1 MARLILNIGY
11 STQLEITPKLLAEL
25 EKCNAYERHW
35 VGNPKY
41 QSIET
46 VLEVSYVPEVE
57 FQYKEPEPD
66 PGSDLTTE

>member
-35 VGNPKY
+35 GGNPKY

-46 VLEVSYVPEVE
+46 VLEVSYAPEVE
-57 FQYKEPEPD
+57 FQYQEPE

>member
-11 STQLEITPKLLAEL
+11 STQLEITPKLLDAL

-35 VGNPKY
+35 DGNPKY

-57 FQYKEPEPD
+57 FQYQEPEPD
-66 PGSDLTTE
+66 HDSDLTTE